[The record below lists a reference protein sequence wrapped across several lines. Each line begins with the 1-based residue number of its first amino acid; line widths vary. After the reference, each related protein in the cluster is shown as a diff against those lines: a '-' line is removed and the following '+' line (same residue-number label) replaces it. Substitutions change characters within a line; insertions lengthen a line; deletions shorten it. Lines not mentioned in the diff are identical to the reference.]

1 MKEKIKKILSDIKKL
16 KESKAENCRLPGNIF
31 YLNDS
36 DILCMDS
43 SEGEAR
49 YPYEMDGLNLWAY
62 SNGYINACEGN
73 LTIFR
78 TAAIQEETSVDFWC
92 SVKEGGCLIPVSITG
107 STKHMFEP
115 ESVSRYTV
123 YSKRAAYYILET
135 KECIFSLRANVTSQ
149 KEICFTLSAINTT
162 ESKREAL
169 MTSYIDPILRFA
181 NNEDGWAL
189 FKRYGQCDGKNTWRL
204 E

>member
-1 MKEKIKKILSDIKKL
+1 
-16 KESKAENCRLPGNIF
+16 
-31 YLNDS
+31 
-36 DILCMDS
+36 MDS

-149 KEICFTLSAINTT
+149 KEICFFYFIA
-162 ESKREAL
+162 RCRAPP
-169 MTSYIDPILRFA
+169 TSD
-181 NNEDGWAL
+181 
-189 FKRYGQCDGKNTWRL
+189 
-204 E
+204 

>member
-1 MKEKIKKILSDIKKL
+1 
-16 KESKAENCRLPGNIF
+16 
-31 YLNDS
+31 
-36 DILCMDS
+36 
-43 SEGEAR
+43 
-49 YPYEMDGLNLWAY
+49 
-62 SNGYINACEGN
+62 
-73 LTIFR
+73 
-78 TAAIQEETSVDFWC
+78 
-92 SVKEGGCLIPVSITG
+92 
-107 STKHMFEP
+107 MFEP

-189 FKRYGQCDGKNTWRL
+189 FKRYGQYDGKSTFKILRKPNPESKKAQDLTNIAIICRGVDCQNTCEIESTVAKTVFFRWKGQMLVQCNGAKKQKLL
-204 E
+204 EKDICCKYNRFACGGRNN

>member
-1 MKEKIKKILSDIKKL
+1 MKEKIEKILSDIKKL

-49 YPYEMDGLNLWAY
+49 YLYEMDGLNLWAY

-78 TAAIQEETSVDFWC
+78 TAAIQEETSVDF
-92 SVKEGGCLIPVSITG
+92 G
-107 STKHMFEP
+107 
-115 ESVSRYTV
+115 
-123 YSKRAAYYILET
+123 
-135 KECIFSLRANVTSQ
+135 
-149 KEICFTLSAINTT
+149 
-162 ESKREAL
+162 AL
-169 MTSYIDPILRFA
+169 
-181 NNEDGWAL
+181 
-189 FKRYGQCDGKNTWRL
+189 
-204 E
+204 